1 MKRDTTGNDSF
12 VVAKPSIRRGK
23 PSLNPSRSVVMS
35 PLLSQDWQLKGDG
48 GMQCADC
55 IGWNCGNE
63 GNVTPEGEKRLCSP
77 KCRTDGVYF
86 FCY

>member
-1 MKRDTTGNDSF
+1 
-12 VVAKPSIRRGK
+12 
-23 PSLNPSRSVVMS
+23 MS

-63 GNVTPEGEKRLCSP
+63 GNVTPERRKDYALLNAERMVYISFVINALNFFLC
-77 KCRTDGVYF
+77 Y
-86 FCY
+86 